1 MLGVFYLNTFLYIF
15 IMIQENET
23 LSVRVDMTYVN
34 GRFNFQL
41 FAPKEVKPEMLRAM
55 LTGGVALSIKSE
67 KGPEKQGAA
76 MKDVIDYLT
85 NEFISTDSF
94 ENAQY
99 ISPKD

>member
-1 MLGVFYLNTFLYIF
+1 
-15 IMIQENET
+15 MILENET

-55 LTGGVALSIKSE
+55 LVGGVALSIKSE
-67 KGPEKQGAA
+67 KGPEKQGTA

-99 ISPKD
+99 ISPEE

>member
-1 MLGVFYLNTFLYIF
+1 
-15 IMIQENET
+15 MIPENET

-41 FAPKEVKPEMLRAM
+41 YAPKEVKSEMLRAM
-55 LTGGVALSIKSE
+55 LVGGVALSIKSE

-99 ISPKD
+99 ISPEE

>member
-1 MLGVFYLNTFLYIF
+1 
-15 IMIQENET
+15 
-23 LSVRVDMTYVN
+23 
-34 GRFNFQL
+34 
-41 FAPKEVKPEMLRAM
+41 MLRAM

-94 ENAQY
+94 ENAKYVQ
-99 ISPKD
+99 PED

>member
-1 MLGVFYLNTFLYIF
+1 
-15 IMIQENET
+15 MIPENET

-34 GRFNFQL
+34 GKFNFQL

-55 LTGGVALSIKSE
+55 LVGGVALSIKSE

-85 NEFISTDSF
+85 SEFISTDSF
-94 ENAQY
+94 ENAKY
-99 ISPKD
+99 IHPKD

>member
-1 MLGVFYLNTFLYIF
+1 MLGVFYLKTFLYIF
-15 IMIQENET
+15 VMIQENET

-55 LTGGVALSIKSE
+55 LAGGVALSIKSE

-76 MKDVIDYLT
+76 MKEVVDYLT
-85 NEFISTDSF
+85 SEFISTDSF
-94 ENAQY
+94 ENAKY
-99 ISPKD
+99 VTPED

>member
-1 MLGVFYLNTFLYIF
+1 MGVFYLKTFLYIF

-23 LSVRVDMTYVN
+23 LSVRVDMTYTE
-34 GRFNFQL
+34 GKFNFQL
-41 FAPKEVKPEMLRAM
+41 YAPKEVKPEMLRAI

-76 MKDVIDYLT
+76 MKEVIDYLT

-99 ISPKD
+99 ISPEN

>member
-1 MLGVFYLNTFLYIF
+1 MGVFYLKTFLYIF
-15 IMIQENET
+15 IMIPENET

-41 FAPKEVKPEMLRAM
+41 YAPKEVKPEMLRAM

-67 KGPEKQGAA
+67 KGPEKQGVA

-99 ISPKD
+99 ISPEE

>member
-1 MLGVFYLNTFLYIF
+1 MLGVFYLRTFLYIF

-41 FAPKEVKPEMLRAM
+41 FAEKEVKPEMLRAM
-55 LTGGVALSIKSE
+55 LVGGVALTIKAE
-67 KGPEKQGAA
+67 EGPEKQGVA

-94 ENAQY
+94 ENAKYVQ
-99 ISPKD
+99 PED

>member
-1 MLGVFYLNTFLYIF
+1 MLGVFYLRTFLYIF
-15 IMIQENET
+15 IMIQENKT

-41 FAPKEVKPEMLRAM
+41 FAEKEVKPEMLRAM
-55 LTGGVALSIKSE
+55 LVGGVALTIKAE
-67 KGPEKQGAA
+67 EGPEKQGVA

-94 ENAQY
+94 ENVKYVQ
-99 ISPKD
+99 PED

>member
-1 MLGVFYLNTFLYIF
+1 
-15 IMIQENET
+15 MIQENET
-23 LSVRVDMTYVN
+23 LSVRVDVTYAD
-34 GRFNFQL
+34 GKFNFSL
-41 FAPKEVKPEMLRAM
+41 FTGKEIQPEMLRAM
-55 LTGGVALSIKSE
+55 LVGGVALSIKSE

-99 ISPKD
+99 ISPED